1 MPRAVDPLISACKDI
16 LKHHRVPSFYVCT
29 GIQGMSLRPVVR
41 VQGLRDLLALPLS
54 PSQHQQLSARYGKA
68 RIVPA
73 SKVTIENQDAFVT
86 ALVDSVVG
94 KIESVLGIQTT
105 DVGAGCV
112 NNAFGTLIVLLPS
125 GHSGGVL
132 TFQHKDRSMTL
143 PHNVADVAK
152 GFDGIFINTMMT
164 STPITSGRRLAL
176 VFHLTGV
183 HKTPRGPSR
192 LPLNATGYADEK
204 GLDDYDFHKPY
215 EQYSEEADEPLF
227 PQLWP
232 KHAHLADLLV
242 ATGCFDVALV
252 RSTESDS
259 DDNGVDTS
267 VLTNQVKAFEF
278 HPSCV
283 VPKVVGE
290 RLYGISVHAFL
301 GNYKPTEGGLWV
313 DVPSQTALLFWPK
326 RFRAGIVGMKTS
338 LSLLRKAV
346 RRGDPDCSK
355 LGLSVNELALGIM
368 VIFKSASFDYQDE
381 ERAGSARDGSTT
393 LFGDLLRALNDVD
406 LIEYFVAEAVS
417 VSPTDGASRC
427 PILLPDVASWVRACF
442 KAYGWPRLSSVPA
455 LVSHLAG
462 LPKEAPRRLEQ
473 PFFGAFLKAS
483 WYDVQSHSPFADGAD
498 AHCLLLDWHFETIS
512 PDLVHC
518 DWLGDRLPLA
528 LVATID
534 AFLRPRRFG
543 TCAGPCSRDVG
554 LWRLDHVPTALM
566 KAIESQPGVPTTPYT
581 DAILHALDAI
591 PVAQWPWRSVC
602 EFTSAQG
609 AALLS
614 CMHLCNRV
622 DPALLDVLV
631 ALCSENESKSNSSDH
646 AVVKFFQAQP
656 RVLVLDAAVT
666 SHLVA
671 FLLTNAAML
680 PELVKRST
688 RWWTLD
694 AYAQLVADEILATP
708 VGDCVLARVQAW
720 VATLP
725 STRDA
730 NRHVVYVVI
739 AKLCSEKSPAR
750 CRTLLGWLAT
760 TCRDAFVRSGTLEPV
775 AGINDCV
782 LDDICVNRRHCA
794 ECKALHRFFLDGT
807 KVQRHMRRHVCP
819 NVHAT
824 ATAHHGWLRLE
835 PVRIDGHWA
844 TLLRKVQQAGRMP
857 IADAARANKYHASD
871 TKCVEVLQ
879 AILAQL
885 ETTVA

>member
-1 MPRAVDPLISACKDI
+1 MPRAVDPLISACEDI

-29 GIQGMSLRPVVR
+29 GIQGISLRPAVR

-54 PSQHQQLSARYGKA
+54 PSQHLQLRARYGKA

-105 DVGAGCV
+105 DVGAVLSHLCIDTSGGASMLHALQGCV

-143 PHNVADVAK
+143 PGNVADVAK

-183 HKTPRGPSR
+183 HKTPTGPSR
-192 LPLNATGYADEK
+192 LPLNSTGRAAELRTLANGPLPECQRIACGIDYLDDALRDADEK
-204 GLDDYDFHKPY
+204 CLDDYDFHKPY
-215 EQYSEEADEPLF
+215 EQYSEEEDEPLF
-227 PQLWP
+227 PQLWS

-252 RSTESDS
+252 RSTESEGDE
-259 DDNGVDTS
+259 NEVDTS
-267 VLTNQVKAFEF
+267 
-278 HPSCV
+278 
-283 VPKVVGE
+283 
-290 RLYGISVHAFL
+290 
-301 GNYKPTEGGLWV
+301 
-313 DVPSQTALLFWPK
+313 
-326 RFRAGIVGMKTS
+326 
-338 LSLLRKAV
+338 
-346 RRGDPDCSK
+346 
-355 LGLSVNELALGIM
+355 
-368 VIFKSASFDYQDE
+368 
-381 ERAGSARDGSTT
+381 
-393 LFGDLLRALNDVD
+393 
-406 LIEYFVAEAVS
+406 
-417 VSPTDGASRC
+417 
-427 PILLPDVASWVRACF
+427 
-442 KAYGWPRLSSVPA
+442 AYGWPRLSSAFHRLLRRWLHTENQRSSVPA
-455 LVSHLAG
+455 LLSHLAG
-462 LPKEAPRRLEQ
+462 LPKEAPRCLEQ
-473 PFFGAFLKAS
+473 PFFGSFLKAC
-483 WYDVQSHSPFADGAD
+483 WYDVQSHSPFADGTD

-543 TCAGPCSRDVG
+543 SCAGPCSRDVG
-554 LWRLDHVPTALM
+554 LWRLDHVPIALM
-566 KAIESQPGVPTTPYT
+566 TAIESQPGVPTTPYT
-581 DAILHALDAI
+581 DAIVHALDAI
-591 PVAQWPWRSVC
+591 PVAHWPWRPVC

-666 SHLVA
+666 SRLVA

-725 STRDA
+725 STPEA
-730 NRHVVYVVI
+730 NRQVVFVAL
-739 AKLCSEKSPAR
+739 AKLYSEKSLAC
-750 CRTLLGWLAT
+750 CRSILGWLAT
-760 TCRDAFVRSGTLEPV
+760 TCREAFLRSGTLEPV

-782 LDDICVNRRHCA
+782 LDDIFVNYRHCA
-794 ECKALHRFFLDGT
+794 ECNALHRFLLDGT
-807 KVQRHMRRHVCP
+807 KVQRQMRRRVCP
-819 NVHAT
+819 HVHAT
-824 ATAHHGWLRLE
+824 ATAHDGWLRLE
-835 PVRIDGHWA
+835 PERIDGHWA
-844 TLLRKVQQAGRMP
+844 TRLRKVQQAGRMP
-857 IADAARANKYHASD
+857 IADAARANKDHAHD
-871 TKCVEVLQ
+871 TKCVRLLQ
-879 AILAQL
+879 AVLAHL